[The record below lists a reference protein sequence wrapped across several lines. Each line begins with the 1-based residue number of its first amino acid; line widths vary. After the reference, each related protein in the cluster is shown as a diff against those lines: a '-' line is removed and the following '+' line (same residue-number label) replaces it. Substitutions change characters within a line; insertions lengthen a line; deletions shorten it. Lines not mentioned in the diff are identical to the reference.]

1 MNCKQLAKDLVGD
14 KWTLGDLKRLYT
26 EDFWTWDK
34 SDGIDYD
41 KDDYLRL
48 DKFVKFEKELWF
60 ELGKAIWRKY
70 WSVFQDHLKYIRNDI
85 VKPLCVGI
93 LRYAKR
99 VQDIHDLVKHLTPPL
114 IKGGFYEASNWK
126 FRNKELSIH
135 EV

>member
-1 MNCKQLAKDLVGD
+1 M
-14 KWTLGDLKRLYT
+14 
-26 EDFWTWDK
+26 
-34 SDGIDYD
+34 
-41 KDDYLRL
+41 
-48 DKFVKFEKELWF
+48 
-60 ELGKAIWRKY
+60 WRKHR
-70 WSVFQDHLKYIRNDI
+70 SVFQDHLKYIRNDI

-135 EV
+135 EVWVSIKYGLPSSMQDELEDNQEGYSYLAH